1 MNRKIVLIERKLR
14 KETLEVRWVL
24 LVNVQFTKQK
34 NRTRLMRKNKSI
46 LKSSMIEKA
55 EQEVSRKQ
63 QLSSINLWQKLM
75 QDRMS
80 VV

>member
-24 LVNVQFTKQK
+24 LVNAQFTKQK

-75 QDRMS
+75 Q
-80 VV
+80 